1 MYEIALTVEACLRA
15 GTDVDVAWAV
25 ETTGFDPTDWAEAV
39 ALTPGGGR
47 VGELLAGSLDGQ
59 LADVAASTGPTGRLV
74 DLSLTELEA
83 AAAGLP
89 GPGQARCLVVPAPD
103 LPEELWPLLLDRRPV
118 GLVTR
123 LAGDEV
129 VATTLHTDGSIDEAG
144 AEAGDLFGRGRSASR
159 VLDDRVVTV
168 LHPVPRLVIAG
179 GGPIADAL
187 ADAASLLGWR
197 IQRATDAGTATGL
210 VAGLAGLDQVV
221 VLGHDVE
228 LAGPVLAAALDGEVG
243 YIGSV
248 GPPPVQQARVDWLAY
263 RDVTDLTRVHG
274 PAGLD
279 IGAGSPPEIAVAV
292 LAEALAVRSAGTVD
306 GPRPAPRE
314 EGG

>member
-15 GTDVDVAWAV
+15 DTDVDVAWAV
-25 ETTGFDPTDWAEAV
+25 ETSGFEPADRSEAV

-47 VGELLAGSLDGQ
+47 VGGLLAGSLDGQ
-59 LADVAASTGPTGRLV
+59 LADVAASKGPTGRLV
-74 DLSLTELEA
+74 DLTLPDLEA
-83 AAAGLP
+83 AAAGLAA
-89 GPGQARCLVVPAPD
+89 GGRARCLVVPARD
-103 LPEELWPLLLDRRPV
+103 LPEGLWPLLLDRRPAC
-118 GLVTR
+118 LVTR

-129 VATTLHTDGSIDEAG
+129 TATILHTGESIDEAG
-144 AEAGDLFGRGRSASR
+144 GEAADLFARGQSASL

-179 GGPIADAL
+179 GGPIAEAL
-187 ADAASLLGWR
+187 ADAAALLGWR
-197 IQRATDAGTATGL
+197 VQRATDVGTATGL
-210 VAGLAGLDQVV
+210 VAGLARLDQVV

-228 LAGPVLAAALDGEVG
+228 LTGPVLAAALDGDAG

-248 GPPPVQQARVDWLAY
+248 GPAPVQQARADWLAY
-263 RDVTDLTRVHG
+263 RDITDLTRVHG

-292 LAEALAVRSAGTVD
+292 LAEALAVRSAGTV
-306 GPRPAPRE
+306 E
-314 EGG
+314 EP